1 MVAEYLGL
9 EGNAGLTTALI
20 GQADMDDLLQPWG
33 DDNLFVL
40 TSGQIPPNPSELLGS
55 EAMRELILRLESTF
69 DAVIIDAPPLLP
81 VTDAAVL
88 AQQVGGVVLVVGSQ
102 KVRSNDL
109 EKSLAALE
117 MVDADLLGIVLN
129 RLPAKGPDAYAYS
142 YYSYDKRDTPKVPE
156 SHGDVV
162 PDVPSG
168 TFDRLLSG
176 DPRPESRLRNAVR
189 SRGTGGQ

>member
-9 EGNAGLTTALI
+9 ERDAGLTTALI
-20 GQADMDDLLQPWG
+20 GHADLDDLLQPWG
-33 DDNLFVL
+33 EDNLFIL
-40 TSGQIPPNPSELLGS
+40 TSGQVPPNPSELLGS
-55 EAMRELILRLESTF
+55 EAMRELILRLENTF

-129 RLPAKGPDAYAYS
+129 RLPGKGPDAYAYS
-142 YYSYDKRDTPKVPE
+142 YYSYDSKQDTLN
-156 SHGDVV
+156 V
-162 PDVPSG
+162 PDLRPEPQRELPSD

-176 DPRPESRLRNAVR
+176 EPRPESRLRNVR
-189 SRGTGGQ
+189 SRSTGGE